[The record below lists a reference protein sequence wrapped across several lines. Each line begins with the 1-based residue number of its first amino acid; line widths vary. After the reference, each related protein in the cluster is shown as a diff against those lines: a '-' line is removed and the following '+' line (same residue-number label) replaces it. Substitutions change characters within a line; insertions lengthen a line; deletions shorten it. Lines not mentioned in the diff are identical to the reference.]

1 MAGVKLTPE
10 QFGQLAGRLE
20 RASGLAFDTSRRE
33 ALAAAVAER
42 MAVVADESVENY
54 LARLC
59 GTGEIQLL
67 VEELTVPETQFLRNP
82 PQMAAL
88 RDRLLPGLTATAA
101 REGRA
106 LRIWS
111 AGCATG
117 EEAYSLALLARP
129 LALSA
134 GVPAQIVATDIS
146 GRALAA
152 ARAGRYAERAVA
164 LMSRTD
170 RERCFLPRETAKDPY
185 EVRPELRE
193 AVEFRGHNLIAD
205 PPPFPAG
212 QADLILCRNVTI
224 YFSRDTT
231 AKLARRFHTALR
243 PGGFL
248 LLGHAET
255 LWQICEDFELA
266 RFGDAFV
273 YQRAEAAPPAGGTP
287 AVGKPEPRKPRR
299 ATRPAPG
306 RSGEAPRPNR
316 RATAAAPGRER
327 EPATAPAPPADE
339 EVRRA
344 VRAADHGR
352 AAELA
357 TRLAEEHPLQ
367 PEHHYLHG
375 LALANLGRDFEAVV
389 SLRRA
394 VYLDPAHGL
403 ANFLLGGALE
413 RLGENRAAARCYR
426 AAATSLAAEPPQ
438 RPVAE
443 LGGRRTSEL
452 VQLCRISAVR
462 AEAAGG
468 AGPQAGQVDPLAGR
482 VDAASGRAA
491 ASGE

>member
-10 QFGQLAGRLE
+10 QFDQLAGRLE

-33 ALAAAVAER
+33 ALALAVAER
-42 MAVVADESVENY
+42 MAAVGDEVVADY

-59 GTGEIQLL
+59 TTGEVQLL

-88 RDRLLPGLTATAA
+88 RDQLLPALTATAA

-134 GVPAQIVATDIS
+134 AVPAQIVATDIS

-164 LMSRTD
+164 LMSPTE

-193 AVEFRGHNLIAD
+193 AVEFRGHNLVAD

-231 AKLARRFHTALR
+231 AKLARRFHAALR

-266 RFGDAFV
+266 RLGDAFV
-273 YQRAEAAPPAGGTP
+273 YQRAEAAAGR
-287 AVGKPEPRKPRR
+287 PEPRRPRR
-299 ATRPAPG
+299 VSRPAPG
-306 RSGEAPRPNR
+306 RTGVAARPKLH
-316 RATAAAPGRER
+316 ATAAAPGRE
-327 EPATAPAPPADE
+327 PAAAPAPAADE

-344 VRAADHGR
+344 VRAGDHARAVER
-352 AAELA
+352 AA
-357 TRLAEEHPLQ
+357 RLAEAHPLQ

-394 VYLDPAHGL
+394 VYLDPGHGL

-413 RLGENRAAARCYR
+413 RLGESRAAARCYR
-426 AAATSLAAEPPQ
+426 AAAMLLAADPPQ

-443 LGGRRTSEL
+443 LGGRRTAEL
-452 VQLCRISAVR
+452 VQLCLTSAVR

-468 AGPQAGQVDPLAGR
+468 AGPQTGQLDPLAG
-482 VDAASGRAA
+482 GAA
-491 ASGE
+491 AAGGVNPCS